1 MKGIHLFFLLG
12 LISISS
18 LFSQRPSKEM
28 VDEMALIISDHIKAN
43 YVLPEKGK
51 QIVKDFLK
59 DLENGRFYQA
69 TTLKKLDSIMT
80 RSLRDASNDY
90 HLFTW
95 NNKEIVS
102 QLKGN
107 DKEEEESESVRFFN
121 DQKAYDSNFGFDKVE
136 VIDENIGYIKLSQI
150 NISEHSLKKLYG
162 AMTLVEHTQAL
173 IIDLRGNS
181 GGGSTVGP
189 VLETFFFDKHTDLL
203 EFKERNGKTEMSST
217 VPWLL
222 EKRYLK
228 PLYLLVD
235 KGTASAAEAFAY
247 ALKHQDRCVI
257 VGEPTSGGAYMNAYF
272 PVNEEF
278 IVAISTAAPFLP
290 GTTES
295 WEGKGVL
302 PHHEVEK
309 EKALTKAIDLIKAL
323 K

>member
-1 MKGIHLFFLLG
+1 
-12 LISISS
+12 
-18 LFSQRPSKEM
+18 
-28 VDEMALIISDHIKAN
+28 HIREN
-43 YVLPEKGK
+43 YVLPEKGEE
-51 QIVKDFLK
+51 ISEYFLK
-59 DLENGRFYQA
+59 DLKKGRFYQA

-95 NNKEIVS
+95 NNKEIVQ
-102 QLKGN
+102 QLKGDN
-107 DKEEEESESVRFFN
+107 EEEEESASVGFFN
-121 DQKAYDSNFGFDKVE
+121 DQKAYDSNFGFAKVVVLE
-136 VIDENIGYIKLSQI
+136 ENIGYIKLSQI

-189 VLETFFFDKHTDLL
+189 VLETFFFEKHTDLL

-228 PLYLLVD
+228 SLYLLVD

-247 ALKHQDRCVI
+247 ALKHQNRCII

-295 WEGKGVL
+295 WEGKGVQ
-302 PHHEVEK
+302 PHHMAEK
-309 EKALTKAIDLIKAL
+309 EKALTKAIDLIKAP
-323 K
+323 